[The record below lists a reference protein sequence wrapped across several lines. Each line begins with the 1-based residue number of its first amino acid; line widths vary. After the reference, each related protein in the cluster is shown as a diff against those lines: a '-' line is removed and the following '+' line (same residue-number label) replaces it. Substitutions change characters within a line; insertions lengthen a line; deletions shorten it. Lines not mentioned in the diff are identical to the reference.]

1 MAEESQGIKLFGAMI
16 RLNSEE
22 VKKGEKGREYKR
34 EEKRTEKII
43 PCPRC
48 KSMETKFCYFN
59 NYNVNQPR
67 HFCKSCQ
74 RYWTAGGALRNVA
87 IGAGRRKGKPSCH
100 GGGEFPDGS
109 VYESSEDENKFEM
122 DHRLVSEEG
131 HTEFR
136 QIFPATKRRRAPSG
150 GWLSVSCSS
159 YLILFVFFC
168 GGKRRKILN
177 MVSYP

>member
-16 RLNSEE
+16 RLNSGE
-22 VKKGEKGREYKR
+22 VKKGEKGREYER
-34 EEKRTEKII
+34 GEKRTEKII

-87 IGAGRRKGKPSCH
+87 VGAGRRKGKPPCP
-100 GGGEFPDGS
+100 GGCEFPDGR

-122 DHRLVSEEG
+122 EQRLVLDEG
-131 HTEFR
+131 HTDFR
-136 QIFPATKRRRAPSG
+136 QIFPVAKRRRT
-150 GWLSVSCSS
+150 LSAEQE
-159 YLILFVFFC
+159 
-168 GGKRRKILN
+168 GQ
-177 MVSYP
+177 